1 MFTVYFDYI
10 VGFLSPDGQVGGARE
25 PSSDRLH
32 LGALLLLVL
41 RLVELWLKLSTI
53 FITNWQTE

>member
-32 LGALLLLVL
+32 LGALLLPRSPSRRIVIETFNSYL
-41 RLVELWLKLSTI
+41 
-53 FITNWQTE
+53 